1 MLRLAK
7 AFLNIAL
14 RRQSPADLPAS
25 LFLLT
30 LAAGATALME
40 GLGALLPPPPNGQIA
55 LRMALEVG
63 MPLAFTWVLLTLA
76 RRRARFLQ
84 TATALLGVGALA
96 ALILYPLDSLMRV
109 MGADKIATLPIGV
122 LWTAVFIGYLLACAH
137 IWRSALDAGL
147 LLGGVIAIGYVAFA
161 MTIEHQLLQNA

>member
-1 MLRLAK
+1 MRLVK
-7 AFLNIAL
+7 AFLGIAL

-25 LFLLT
+25 SFLLA
-30 LAAGATALME
+30 LAAGAA
-40 GLGALLPPPPNGQIA
+40 GLVEVMGALLPPPPNGQIP
-55 LRMALEVG
+55 LRVVLEVG
-63 MPLAFTWVLLTLA
+63 LPLGFTWVLLALT

-96 ALILYPLDSLMRV
+96 ALILYPLDSLIRV

-137 IWRSALDAGL
+137 IWRSALDSGL
-147 LLGGVIAIGYVAFA
+147 LLGGVITIGYLAFA
-161 MTIEHQLLQNA
+161 TIIEHQLLAQA